1 MRPLRNRN
9 TPPAARQRGVRQPS
23 HAALEALRSGLRSGR
38 CLQKPNFWASINRRD
53 WRKGT
58 HHTILSALVEPNIR
72 LWASPFPPRFRG
84 FAGMIAVEAG
94 VLQERRLPSVP
105 LLCSTRHREKCTRLS
120 AAPSRPT
127 LSLDVRTDDYVDR
140 GGSESLSSVP
150 GPPQNQEFRGPPQ
163 IHPRA
168 QRPKL
173 TGTSWSKKGGAKCGA
188 RTHARG
194 SPPTDMSDPFGTPT
208 RVPVTLFAEPWPPA
222 PPPQAH
228 RSGSASKTAVPPR
241 WVPRVY
247 ALQSRSAA
255 PLHLVQ
261 PRACI
266 AWMPFA
272 GARVST
278 LPA

>member
-1 MRPLRNRN
+1 MLAGAQLLGANQSQRLTERHTPHNSQRTRRAQHPAVGLAASSAISGFCRNDCGGGGGPAGAPAPIGPTAVLYPASGEMHSAERSSLRTHPL
-9 TPPAARQRGVRQPS
+9 PQCA
-23 HAALEALRSGLRSGR
+23 
-38 CLQKPNFWASINRRD
+38 
-53 WRKGT
+53 
-58 HHTILSALVEPNIR
+58 
-72 LWASPFPPRFRG
+72 
-84 FAGMIAVEAG
+84 
-94 VLQERRLPSVP
+94 
-105 LLCSTRHREKCTRLS
+105 
-120 AAPSRPT
+120 
-127 LSLDVRTDDYVDR
+127 DDYVDR

-150 GPPQNQEFRGPPQ
+150 GPPQNQEFPGPPQ
-163 IHPRA
+163 IHPKSPTTEFDRY
-168 QRPKL
+168 
-173 TGTSWSKKGGAKCGA
+173 GWSNKGGAKCGA